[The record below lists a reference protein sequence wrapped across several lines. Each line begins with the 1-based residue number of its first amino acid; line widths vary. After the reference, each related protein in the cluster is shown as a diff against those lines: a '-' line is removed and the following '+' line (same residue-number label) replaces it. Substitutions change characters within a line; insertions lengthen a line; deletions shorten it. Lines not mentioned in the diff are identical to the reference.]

1 MWASCPASCLLS
13 GCTSSQQHKA
23 NSSVNLRKNPFL
35 CFPSRSV
42 QYPSYN
48 DCKNSE
54 VSSSESIGGSIEF
67 RFCNSRHHTKVSC
80 ARLWLQI
87 SAPCFNKATTDLT
100 TVSKCCPCWLAWSV
114 IPCTQVACF
123 EIVSPSGDL
132 ITTETFSVVRQKYY
146 RASTELFIDDIW
158 RQGKL
163 YWHGI
168 IANVRTLHLSSTSS
182 QTPTLPRAR
191 LDGGSHTSL
200 TIPKAALQV
209 TFLFKHVSYPHF
221 QRQMRPLGI

>member
-1 MWASCPASCLLS
+1 MWAACPASGLLS
-13 GCTSSQQHKA
+13 GCSSSQQHKA

-35 CFPSRSV
+35 CFPCRSV

-123 EIVSPSGDL
+123 EIVSLSGNS
-132 ITTETFSVVRQKYY
+132 IKTETFSSAV
-146 RASTELFIDDIW
+146 F
-158 RQGKL
+158 
-163 YWHGI
+163 
-168 IANVRTLHLSSTSS
+168 RTYS
-182 QTPTLPRAR
+182 
-191 LDGGSHTSL
+191 
-200 TIPKAALQV
+200 V
-209 TFLFKHVSYPHF
+209 TFHLHTVTLYVCHSRDVGSAFLAWTLLHVTKRSF
-221 QRQMRPLGI
+221 SKACFIII